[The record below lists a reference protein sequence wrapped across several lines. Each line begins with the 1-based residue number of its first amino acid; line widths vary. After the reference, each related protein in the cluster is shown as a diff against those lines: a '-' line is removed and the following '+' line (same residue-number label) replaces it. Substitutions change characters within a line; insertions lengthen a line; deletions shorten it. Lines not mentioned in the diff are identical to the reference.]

1 MVGGGAA
8 VLGEDPVV
16 GAADGSAGMLL
27 AGLAVGLA
35 GLAVGLAALAVG
47 LAGSSAELLGGAGL
61 GGAGISPLGE
71 VSPLGST
78 MRLKMRASTT
88 KRPKINTPARASD
101 FRLITQKLNEK
112 PSAARVCLPC
122 LRCVPNS
129 DSAGGLSDHRPPRSV
144 VRGCR

>member
-1 MVGGGAA
+1 MGGGGAT
-8 VLGEDPVV
+8 VLGGDEEDPVG

-27 AGLAVGLA
+27 AALVVGLTA
-35 GLAVGLAALAVG
+35 G
-47 LAGSSAELLGGAGL
+47 SAELLVGAGM
-61 GGAGISPLGE
+61 SPLGE
-71 VSPLGST
+71 VSSLGST
-78 MRLKMRASTT
+78 MRLKIRASTT

-101 FRLITQKLNEK
+101 FRLIIQKLNEK

-129 DSAGGLSDHRPPRSV
+129 DSAGGLSDHRPLRSV

>member
-1 MVGGGAA
+1 MVAVVGGGAA
-8 VLGEDPVV
+8 VLGEDLAV

-27 AGLAVGLA
+27 AGFAML
-35 GLAVGLAALAVG
+35 LAALAVG
-47 LAGSSAELLGGAGL
+47 LPASSAELLGGAGL
-61 GGAGISPLGE
+61 GGAGMSPLGE
-71 VSPLGST
+71 VSSLGST
-78 MRLKMRASTT
+78 MRLKIRASTT

-101 FRLITQKLNEK
+101 FRLIIQKQNEK

-129 DSAGGLSDHRPPRSV
+129 DSAGGLSDHRPLRSV

>member
-1 MVGGGAA
+1 MVEVVGGGAA

-27 AGLAVGLA
+27 AGFAGGLTA
-35 GLAVGLAALAVG
+35 
-47 LAGSSAELLGGAGL
+47 SSAELLGGAGL
-61 GGAGISPLGE
+61 GGAGMSPLGE
-71 VSPLGST
+71 VSSLGST
-78 MRLKMRASTT
+78 MRLKIRASTT

-101 FRLITQKLNEK
+101 FRLIIQKQNEK

-129 DSAGGLSDHRPPRSV
+129 DSAGGLSDHRPLRSV
-144 VRGCR
+144 VRGCQ